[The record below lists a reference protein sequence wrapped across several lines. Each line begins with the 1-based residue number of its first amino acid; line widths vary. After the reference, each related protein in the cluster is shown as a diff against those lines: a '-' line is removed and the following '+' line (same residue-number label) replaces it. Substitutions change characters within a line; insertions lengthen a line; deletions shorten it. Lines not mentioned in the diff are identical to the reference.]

1 MWGGPEVDREYV
13 MKPVQGQAQLMWA
26 MWKQSS
32 HVKVPT
38 LSVTGNMETL
48 EVDMCMGGQ
57 GVTGVYGSDAWE
69 GRVSLVCCTVVMRGR
84 AGCHWCV
91 R

>member
-48 EVDMCMGGQ
+48 EVDMCMGGK

-69 GRVSLVCCTVVMRGR
+69 GRVSLVCTVVMHGRG
-84 AGCHWCV
+84 GCHWCV